1 MSIHKN
7 ILSFIYYS
15 DMFKGLQKNLK
26 SHHAIALLGFLILIL
41 AVSQFS
47 DRKHH
52 EVTRATNI
60 ETFASITPHTPQT
73 PVHTTQ
79 VQTPPVHTSQV
90 HTSQVQT
97 PQVHTPQVQTKDT
110 TTAAHLMPSGGTS
123 QPDFLNAG
131 HHIGINTI
139 GSSLRNANLQI
150 RSECPNPQ
158 NVVCPWNQSTIGP
171 DLTRRPLDV
180 KC

>member
-60 ETFASITPHTPQT
+60 ETFAPIAESTVTPPPTQSE
-73 PVHTTQ
+73 TQ
-79 VQTPPVHTSQV
+79 VQTQQDQTQQVQTQQVQTQQV
-90 HTSQVQT
+90 HT
-97 PQVHTPQVQTKDT
+97 KDT
-110 TTAAHLMPSGGTS
+110 AVATDLMPGGGIS
-123 QPDFLNAG
+123 QPDFLSAG

-158 NVVCPWNQSTIGP
+158 NIVCPWNQSTIGP

>member
-60 ETFASITPHTPQT
+60 ETFAPIAESTVVHPTSHTNPTTTPTQQVNTPQVNT
-73 PVHTTQ
+73 KTQ
-79 VQTPPVHTSQV
+79 QV
-90 HTSQVQT
+90 HT
-97 PQVHTPQVQTKDT
+97 KDT
-110 TTAAHLMPSGGTS
+110 AKATDLMPSGGSS
-123 QPDFLNAG
+123 QPDFLSAG

-158 NVVCPWNQSTIGP
+158 NIVCPWNQSTIGP